1 MEAISSAI
9 KSLLLVNDNIESG
22 MPEDLITIDM
32 LDAYNFLGEITGDT
46 VSDSLID
53 KIFSE
58 FCMGK

>member
-1 MEAISSAI
+1 
-9 KSLLLVNDNIESG
+9 